1 MIKQL
6 IINLLLYII
15 ELLDRS
21 NIQEEKLVDSH
32 LINGIM
38 VKSESGWSPIAYI
51 HQTKPYTIYELTTEY
66 GKTLQAADEHLIF
79 DDKMNCKWLV
89 DYKVGDYI
97 MTIDGPEQISSIKK
111 LSRTVSMCDITV
123 FNDNESYYS
132 NGILSHN
139 TTTSAIFL
147 LHYILF
153 NFDKTALVL
162 GNIRKTSV
170 EIMDKIKKIFYEI
183 PYFLKPGV
191 YKWNET
197 EIAFDNGC
205 RCLGSATTTNSG
217 ISFTVHCVLADE
229 FAHIQPNILDK
240 FYNNL
245 FPVITAGKARF
256 IISSTQNGFNLFY
269 RLYKAAEA
277 GENDYAPFK
286 VDWWQ
291 VPEWNP
297 EEQKWEKR
305 DEEWHRR
312 QVANYGSEEA
322 FNKQFGTDFDV
333 TSGTLINPKLIKKF
347 QQESVEYK
355 SIDMPGIYLSQYYF
369 WHPLYNIMELRNDF
383 FIITV
388 DISEGGGGDYTVFCF
403 NKMVRNERNEIEYE
417 TVGYFRCNTFDIQ
430 NCVKSLYSLC
440 ANFMDMNKYTI
451 SVELNMY
458 GDLFV
463 YNFKD
468 EILKNPQNFGI
479 INEDIFCKYYN
490 DTGSKFSHGIKMTHA
505 TKSHACMRF
514 KNDYEHRQ
522 IRNYDTEFLREVV
535 NFSDSSGNGSF
546 KASYGHDDFVMAQVQ
561 LELAKDTLSARALID
576 QIGANVDNNND
587 NYDIYGGSYGSS
599 AMPSG
604 MYGSSAMPSGM
615 YGNGQMF
622 GGGFDMYGGSSIDPT
637 LSRLSRF

>member
-1 MIKQL
+1 MKFNPIKEQIDGKL
-6 IINLLLYII
+6 AHDVIWSSDIINKAIDGLNAGKKLVANPFYENNTKLLKGDLVF
-15 ELLDRS
+15 ERT
-21 NIQEEKLVDSH
+21 QEEIDEWNHCADDIIYFANTYCKLMTPQGIKNVTMRDYQEEYLQH
-32 LINGIM
+32 L
-38 VKSESGWSPIAYI
+38 VKNRLS
-51 HQTKPYTIYELTTEY
+51 
-66 GKTLQAADEHLIF
+66 IF
-79 DDKMNCKWLV
+79 
-89 DYKVGDYI
+89 
-97 MTIDGPEQISSIKK
+97 ISCRQSAK
-111 LSRTVSMCDITV
+111 
-123 FNDNESYYS
+123 
-132 NGILSHN
+132 
-139 TTTSAIFL
+139 TTTSAIFM

-153 NFDKTALVL
+153 NFDKNALVL
-162 GNIRKTSV
+162 GNKRRTAC
-170 EIMDKIKKIFYEI
+170 EIMDKIKKIFYEL

-191 YKWNET
+191 YKWNEA

-205 RCLGSATTTNSG
+205 RILAEATTINSG
-217 ISFTVHCVLADE
+217 ISFTFHCVLADE

-245 FPVITAGKARF
+245 FPTITAGKARF

-297 EEQKWEKR
+297 EKQCWEKR

-333 TSGTLINPKLIKKF
+333 TTGTLINPKIIKKF
-347 QQESVEYK
+347 RTNELQYK
-355 SIDMPGIYLSQYYF
+355 SLDIPGLPLSQFYY
-369 WHPLYNIMELRNDF
+369 WNPNIDVFSELRNSF

-403 NKMVRNERNEIEYE
+403 NKMILNSSNEIEYE
-417 TVGYFRCNTFDIQ
+417 TIGYFRSNSNDIKV
-430 NCVKSLYSLC
+430 CVNSLYTLC

-468 EILKNPQNFGI
+468 EILSHPQLMSI
-479 INEDIFCKYYN
+479 INEDVLCKYYN
-490 DTGSKFSHGIKMTHA
+490 DNQTRFTNGIKMTHA
-505 TKSHACMRF
+505 SKSHACMMF
-514 KNDYEHRQ
+514 KNDYEHCK
-522 IRNYDTEFLREVV
+522 IRNYDVEFLRELV
-535 NFSDSSGNGSF
+535 NFCDSTGNGSF

-561 LELAKDTLSARALID
+561 LELAKSTLSVRALID
-576 QIGANVDNNND
+576 LIGANVDNNND
-587 NYDIYGGSYGSS
+587 NYDIYGGAP

-604 MYGSSAMPSGM
+604 MYGAPAMPSGM
-615 YGNGQMF
+615 YGNTGQMF
-622 GGGFDMYGGSSIDPT
+622 GDGFDMYGGSSIDPT